1 MRDRLAVLAGA
12 LAGVAVAVALSALQ
26 EPAYVADASVLLV
39 RQGQPPRSDPALASA
54 AEAAAELFHSRA
66 VADSA
71 VANLRLDDSAEEL
84 LDRTDTSVEP
94 ASSLVR
100 LRVEARSGEEA
111 RRTAQELAEVATVLY
126 NDRFGPATT
135 AAIWETPQVEEQA
148 PSPDRAL
155 LAALGALAGALLA
168 QLALGLGRGLSA
180 RPARPRRV
188 SARDTV
194 LQAPPAPAPAPAPEP
209 EPEPEPE
216 PVAVEP
222 EPVAVEPPAA
232 VEPPVAEPER
242 PAAARFVEPRLGEW
256 TVRDVELLLAEQ
268 GDAFPERLDELHVY
282 LATFR
287 DVADPDGRLPGGV
300 AAVLEDV
307 FRDLVERARLES
319 AP

>member
-12 LAGVAVAVALSALQ
+12 LAGVAVAVVLSALQ

-84 LDRTDTSVEP
+84 LDRTELSVEP
-94 ASSLVR
+94 ANSLVR
-100 LRVEARSGEEA
+100 FRVEAPEAEEA

-168 QLALGLGRGLSA
+168 QLVLGLMPGR
-180 RPARPRRV
+180 RPPRSRRA

-194 LQAPPAPAPAPAPEP
+194 LQAPVAPAPVPALDPVPAPTRPASVTVSQGAPPPGPVVEQEP
-209 EPEPEPE
+209 
-216 PVAVEP
+216 AVEP
-222 EPVAVEPPAA
+222 EPPP
-232 VEPPVAEPER
+232 
-242 PAAARFVEPRLGEW
+242 ARFVEPRLGEW

-268 GDAFPERLDELHVY
+268 GDAFPERLDELRVY
-282 LATFR
+282 LASFR
-287 DVADPDGRLPGGV
+287 DVAEPDGRLPGGV
-300 AAVLEDV
+300 EAILEDV